1 MNMLQHRYDRIERQI
16 TRWMALYGLTCL
28 RISLGVVFFWFG
40 FLKFFPDMSPA
51 QDLAA
56 RTIEVL
62 TFGVVKPEL
71 SLPVL
76 AVWECLIGLGFLTGK
91 FMRLTLV
98 LLFAQM
104 MGTLS
109 PLLLFP
115 VETFVGVPFMPT
127 MEGQYI
133 IKNIVFISAGI
144 VLGATIRGGRL
155 VDDPRKVLRTQ
166 EIRLQT
172 DARFKTGELPRSI

>member
-1 MNMLQHRYDRIERQI
+1 MQSIQQKYDHIEHQI

-28 RISLGVVFFWFG
+28 RISLGIVFFWFG
-40 FLKFFPDMSPA
+40 VLKFFPDMSPA

-62 TFGVVKPEL
+62 TFGIVKPSL
-71 SLPVL
+71 SLPIL
-76 AVWECLIGLGFLTGK
+76 ASWECLIGLGFLTGK
-91 FMRLTLV
+91 FMRLTLL
-98 LLFAQM
+98 LLFMQM
-104 MGTLS
+104 LGTLS

-115 VETFVGVPFMPT
+115 VETFAGAPYMPT

-166 EIRLQT
+166 EMKRRTSGRGETQ
-172 DARFKTGELPRSI
+172 ELPRSI